1 MQVIILAAGIGSR
14 LGDLTKNIPK
24 CLLKIYDD
32 ISILDFQLNILE
44 ESGIDKRDVYIIA
57 GHKADK
63 LQYLRE
69 KGINIVYNE
78 MYSRYN
84 NIYSFYISKNVVKE
98 DFIIINSDTLFHKK
112 IFEKLY
118 FTDNGTYFVVDNYK
132 KLGEEEMKVLIK
144 NDRIV
149 KFGKDIDPKNANGEY
164 IGVSKFS
171 FDDSKI
177 IFDKMDELIR
187 SGLTHIWYENA
198 INFVLDKIIARPV
211 FTDGLPW
218 IEVDTPED
226 YERAKMIFNKIR

>member
-1 MQVIILAAGIGSR
+1 MQVIILAAGVGSR
-14 LGDLTKNIPK
+14 LGDLTRDIPK

-32 ISILDFQLNILE
+32 ISILDFQLNVLGE
-44 ESGIDKRDVYIIA
+44 YGIDKRDVYIIA

-63 LQYLRE
+63 LQYLKGE
-69 KGINIVYNE
+69 GINIVYNE
-78 MYSRYN
+78 MYSVYN

-98 DFIIINSDTLFHKK
+98 DFIIINSDTLFHRK

-149 KFGKDIDPKNANGEY
+149 KFGKDIDPKNASGEY

-171 FDDSKI
+171 FKDSKI
-177 IFDKMDELIR
+177 VFDKMGELIKNGK
-187 SGLTHIWYENA
+187 SNIWYEDA
-198 INFVLDKIIARPV
+198 INFVLEKIVAKPI

-226 YERAKMIFNKIR
+226 YKKAKKLFYKIK